1 MSSLVSKDTTSP
13 ISSTIPVNICRC
25 QDGLVGSCGG
35 ANEWMDGRRNDSR
48 MSFILMGRVV
58 VEDKQAAV
66 MSDMM
71 IERAEEGH

>member
-1 MSSLVSKDTTSP
+1 
-13 ISSTIPVNICRC
+13 
-25 QDGLVGSCGG
+25 
-35 ANEWMDGRRNDSR
+35 MDGRRNDSR

>member
-1 MSSLVSKDTTSP
+1 
-13 ISSTIPVNICRC
+13 
-25 QDGLVGSCGG
+25 
-35 ANEWMDGRRNDSR
+35 

-71 IERAEEGH
+71 IERAEEGHWRAVGRITHVQGHLDSL